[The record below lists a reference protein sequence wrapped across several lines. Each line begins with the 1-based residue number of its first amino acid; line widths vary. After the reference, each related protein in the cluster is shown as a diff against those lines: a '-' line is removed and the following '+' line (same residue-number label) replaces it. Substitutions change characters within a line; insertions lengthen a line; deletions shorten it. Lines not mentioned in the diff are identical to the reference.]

1 MMLRW
6 LCFWR
11 PPCLLRR
18 VIVNFTHD
26 PTEAFEG
33 VLWSS
38 RGPWLTLRD
47 VSALKANLP
56 AQKIPGDVVIHRDRI
71 AYLQAFDSTAF
82 DMRATA

>member
-1 MMLRW
+1 MRW
-6 LCFWR
+6 LWFWR

-26 PTEAFEG
+26 STEAMEG

-47 VSALKANLP
+47 VSALKAGQPPVKLV
-56 AQKIPGDVVIHRDRI
+56 GDVVVERSKI
-71 AYLQAFDSTAF
+71 AYLQVSL
-82 DMRATA
+82 